1 MRKKIGLRILCI
13 FATLA
18 FVFNVHAGSVTV
30 GFSGK
35 DSVTVGQSIDVIVTV
50 SDVDGLT
57 DGVATVQG
65 DISFD
70 GNYLEYVK
78 HEDVSSS
85 LSVSYGTKTKRFV
98 ALGMGGEYVP
108 HADRLLK
115 LTLKAK
121 KAGTTTIRVGNV
133 IVGDT
138 KAIMH
143 SSNVQEKTI
152 RIYDASNPSTPI
164 PTNPSV
170 PSNTSKQPI
179 NKAPSKKS
187 SDATL
192 SKLVVNNAK
201 MTPVFSKDVTEYQV
215 EVSKDVEKL
224 QLDYVTSNKNAKV
237 SVVGNEKLKD
247 GEATIVKVI
256 VTAEDGSKR
265 TYTLTVT
272 KSDEEVENKLE
283 RLDVEES
290 TLKFDEDVFEYN
302 LKVGGK
308 VDKLTINAIPKKK
321 DTKVEII
328 GNDKLETGN
337 NAILIKL
344 TDKNGYVNYYKINV
358 KKTDGFTLFGMSL
371 GKILFYLFFL
381 FLLLLLIFLIILL
394 VKRDKEEEESEETV
408 RIRKDAL
415 EEIRSLDPES
425 KREEENVD
433 IYDDV
438 VTKGELIDAIEE
450 RNPKKLKMLLKQ
462 EEANR
467 LKEELKKEEE
477 DKNI

>member
-1 MRKKIGLRILCI
+1 MRKKIGLRLLCI

-18 FVFNVHAGSVTV
+18 FVFNVYAGSVTV
-30 GFSGK
+30 GFSSK
-35 DSVTVGQSIDVIVTV
+35 DSVTVNQNIDVIVTV
-50 SDVDGLT
+50 ADVDGLT

-70 GNYLEYVK
+70 ESYLEYVK

-85 LSVSYGTKTKRFV
+85 LSVSYGAKTKRFV
-98 ALGMGGEYVP
+98 ALGMGGEYVA

-115 LTLKAK
+115 LTFKAK
-121 KAGTTTIRVGNV
+121 RAGTTTIKVGNV

-152 RIYDASNPSTPI
+152 RIVDASHPSTPI
-164 PTNPSV
+164 PINPSNDIKAPV
-170 PSNTSKQPI
+170 

-187 SDATL
+187 SDASL

-201 MTPVFSKDVTEYQV
+201 MTPAFHSNVTEYQV

-247 GEATIVKVI
+247 GEATIVKVV
-256 VTAEDGSKR
+256 VTAEDGSKK

-272 KSDEEVENKLE
+272 KADEEVENKLE

-290 TLKFDEDVFEYN
+290 TLKFDEDVFEYT
-302 LKVGGK
+302 LKVNGK

-358 KKTDGFTLFGMSL
+358 KKTDGFTFLGMSL

-381 FLLLLLIFLIILL
+381 FLLLLLIFLIFLL
-394 VKRDKEEEESEETV
+394 VKREKEEESEEMIQV
-408 RIRKDAL
+408 RKDAL
-415 EEIRSLDPES
+415 EEIRNFEPQHN
-425 KREEENVD
+425 KEENVD
-433 IYDDV
+433 IYDDI
-438 VTKGELIDAIEE
+438 VTKDELIDAIEE